1 MSRPRLPASPPKS
14 LEVAPEVAGDA
25 PPPVW
30 SLFSPAQRWTYL
42 FILFL
47 VSTSNYADRNVL
59 SVLLEPIKAEF
70 KVSDT
75 MLGLLSGFSFALV
88 YAVLGIPVARL
99 ADRGNRRTVITA
111 ALVVWSAATALCG
124 LVQNFWQLAL
134 ARFGVGAGEA
144 GAIPPAQSLIA
155 DYFPPEQRAG
165 ALSLFIAS
173 ATFGYLAGFIIAPQ
187 INAAW
192 GWRAAFVAMGLPGLL
207 IAVLTVTVLKE
218 PRLRPAYAITKIG
231 SESIMAT
238 FRALATK
245 PAFVNLTIGMTLYF
259 FYAYGAA
266 VFFPSY
272 MVRVLGVDLK
282 TVGTSFGAV
291 SALSS
296 VIGTIGGGFFA
307 NRLVKRDIRWTA
319 WLPAIGLALLTPII
333 ELTFLVDFKTYLIV
347 SFVTGCI
354 LGASLPPIF
363 AAIHMVCGSARRAM
377 AIAIIFFFA
386 NLIGLGIGPL
396 VTGALSDIFTATHG
410 AVGLR
415 YALMLVS
422 LVTLPTSWFFWRAGK
437 TLLADS
443 EG

>member
-1 MSRPRLPASPPKS
+1 MAATPASQ
-14 LEVAPEVAGDA
+14 
-25 PPPVW
+25 PPVW

-47 VSTSNYADRNVL
+47 VSTSNYVDRNVL

-75 MLGLLSGFSFALV
+75 MLGLLSGFSFAAV

-99 ADRGNRRTVITA
+99 ADRGNRRTVIAA
-111 ALVVWSAATALCG
+111 ALVIWSGATALCG

-155 DYFPPEQRAG
+155 DYFPPEQRSG
-165 ALSLFIAS
+165 ALALFIAS

-187 INAAW
+187 ISAAW
-192 GWRAAFVAMGLPGLL
+192 GWRAAFLAMGLPGLV
-207 IAVLTVTVLKE
+207 IAVLTATVLKE
-218 PRLRPAYAITKIG
+218 PRLRPGYAVASTT
-231 SESIMAT
+231 SET
-238 FRALATK
+238 LTTTLRALAAK

-272 MVRVLGVDLK
+272 MVRVLGIDLK

-296 VIGTIGGGFFA
+296 VIGTIGGGFLA
-307 NRLVKRDIRWTA
+307 NRLVRRDARWTV
-319 WLPAIGLALLTPII
+319 WLPALGLALLCPIV
-333 ELTFLVDFKTYLIV
+333 EASFLVDFRWYLGL
-347 SFVTGCI
+347 SFCAGLV
-354 LGASLPPIF
+354 LGGSLPPVF
-363 AAIHMVCGSARRAM
+363 AAIHIVCGSARRAM

-386 NLIGLGIGPL
+386 NLIGLGVGPL
-396 VTGALSDIFTATHG
+396 VTGMLSDAFTAAHG
-410 AVGLR
+410 PAGLR

-422 LVTLPTSWFFWRAGK
+422 LVALPTAWFWWRAGV
-437 TLLADS
+437 TLAADS
-443 EG
+443 EA